1 MAAVVAVA
9 GPIDSFVGLLEAT
22 AMGRVPPPAAAAVAV
37 ALPQE
42 EEGAP
47 VVVQPSGETRLA
59 HLLEECLCPSAA
71 LLTRLLLLP

>member
-22 AMGRVPPPAAAAVAV
+22 AMGRVPTPAAAAV

-47 VVVQPSGETRLA
+47 VVVQPSSETRLA
-59 HLLEECLCPSAA
+59 QLLEECLCPSAA
-71 LLTRLLLLP
+71 RLRC